1 MSFSAISPTPLLK
14 VKNLSRDFGG
24 LRAVASIS
32 FEVLPGEIVG
42 LIGPNGAGKT
52 TLFALLSGFLAPSEG
67 EILFLEKSIGGWRP
81 DRICRLGMARTFQVV
96 RPFRR

>member
-1 MSFSAISPTPLLK
+1 MRSPAVSPTPLLK
-14 VKNLSRDFGG
+14 VNNLSRDFGG

-52 TLFALLSGFLAPSEG
+52 TLFALLSGFLAPSD
-67 EILFLEKSIGGWRP
+67 WR
-81 DRICRLGMARTFQVV
+81 LY
-96 RPFRR
+96 